1 MFGSLPPSPS
11 RSDTGYEPAGGFLPQ
26 TMATEDPFSSLQRRK
41 THDPSMIGLWKI
53 GRTIGKGSSGL
64 FTAFYARTS
73 TNRCEGRVRIARHTK
88 TKQYAAV
95 KIVSKNALV
104 NSRMSLSSLAEDHER
119 ILQGIEREIVIMK
132 LIEHPNIMRLYDV
145 WETSTELY
153 LILEY
158 VEGGELFDY
167 ICENGRLSTS
177 EALGYFHQ
185 IIVAVDYCHHFN
197 IAHRDLKPENLL
209 LDRNKNIKVADFGM
223 AAWQKSSSNGMLK
236 TACGSPHYAAPEVI
250 AGTPY
255 NGSASDIWSCGIIL
269 FALLAG
275 RLPFDDDDLATLL
288 EKVKIAKFE
297 FPSHFDRQAKHLIS
311 RMLEKDVR
319 KRITMPEI
327 LVHPF
332 FTSRPPRPA
341 LARIPDLTDIAKP
354 ITRASDIDPD
364 LFDNLRTL
372 WNDTPDQQLIQRLL
386 NPEQTWEKAVY
397 HLLVQYRA
405 RRFENYDEE
414 EEIMASTPHTLH
426 RRRSVRSA
434 SPRQS
439 PDIPRPSPP
448 TPSRVLK
455 SRVKAPV
462 PEIAPHSASPHIRS
476 SIGSPLASH
485 GPTPTVSPVVPGSP
499 IWEAFN
505 LPPLNVPEMQDA
517 RIQHFFQQVV
527 DHLNVMN
534 LRANNL
540 SSPAASPNPSWPST
554 PGAYSDVTGSSATP
568 SSFVPTPI
576 NAEFD
581 QHFSRVTKPPSPR
594 VYQDRF
600 SSPLTTPTIAEVQVF
615 REGTEPLALR
625 RHSTRTK
632 TKQSADK
639 ENRVYQP
646 LVKKSSLKKPHD
658 KKTKSDRR
666 VRVLE
671 PAENKLRKRA
681 STFEDGSPLFSDAE
695 MSLDDGIPLET
706 TPRRGFFGLFGLKPT
721 MLSLSSVHDAFTT
734 QRECRRLLEKMGV
747 RVSIPHSADL
757 GLLKCRLDELR
768 DPAGAMGVVKP
779 VRFRVEIRKGSDT
792 QGVSV
797 GVDGHCLVLV
807 FVQEKGAASSFKA
820 IFARLKRDWELD
832 VPPAGWV
839 TEGGQ
844 SPEVMGDELGIYAF
858 ESGSDCE

>member
-1 MFGSLPPSPS
+1 MS
-11 RSDTGYEPAGGFLPQ
+11 
-26 TMATEDPFSSLQRRK
+26 
-41 THDPSMIGLWKI
+41 
-53 GRTIGKGSSGL
+53 
-64 FTAFYARTS
+64 S
-73 TNRCEGRVRIARHTK
+73 TNRCKGRVRIARHTK

-104 NSRMSLSSLAEDHER
+104 SSRMSLNSLAEDHER

-167 ICENGRLSTS
+167 ICESGRLSTS
-177 EALGYFHQ
+177 EALDYFQQ
-185 IIVAVDYCHHFN
+185 IIAAVDYCHHFN

-209 LDRNKNIKVADFGM
+209 LDGNKNIKVADFGM
-223 AAWQKSSSNGMLK
+223 AAWQKSNSSGLLR

-297 FPSHFDRQAKHLIS
+297 VPSHIDRQAKHLIS
-311 RMLEKDVR
+311 RMLEKDVE

-327 LVHPF
+327 LAHPF
-332 FTSRPPRPA
+332 FTSRPPKPTLSRVPG
-341 LARIPDLTDIAKP
+341 LAEIAKP
-354 ITRASDIDPD
+354 IAHASDIDPD

-372 WNDTPDQQLIQRLL
+372 WNDTPDQQLIRRLL
-386 NPEQTWEKAVY
+386 NSEQTWEKAVY

-405 RRFENYDEE
+405 RRLENYDEE
-414 EEIMASTPHTLH
+414 EEIAAGTAITHYK
-426 RRRSVRSA
+426 RRSIRSA
-434 SPRQS
+434 SPRRNLE
-439 PDIPRPSPP
+439 IPRPSPP
-448 TPSRVLK
+448 TPSRVSK

-462 PEIAPHSASPHIRS
+462 PEIMLYSASPNKRS
-476 SIGSPLASH
+476 PITSPPPNY
-485 GPTPTVSPVVPGSP
+485 GPTPTVSPVAPGSP
-499 IWEAFN
+499 FWEAFN

-517 RIQHFFQQVV
+517 RIQQFFQQVV

-534 LRANNL
+534 LRANGL
-540 SSPAASPNPSWPST
+540 ASPAAPLDPSWPST
-554 PGAYSDVTGSSATP
+554 PGAYSDATGSSATP
-568 SSFVPTPI
+568 SSFVPTPV

-581 QHFSRVTKPPSPR
+581 QHFPRIIRPPSPR
-594 VYQDRF
+594 TYQDRF
-600 SSPLTTPTIAEVQVF
+600 SSPLATPTIGEVQVF
-615 REGTEPLALR
+615 GENTEPLALR
-625 RHSTRTK
+625 RHSTRTR

-639 ENRVYQP
+639 ENRAYEP
-646 LVKKSSLKKPHD
+646 LVKKSSLKKSHD
-658 KKTKSDRR
+658 TKTKSDRR

-681 STFEDGSPLFSDAE
+681 STFDTGSPLFSDAE
-695 MSLDDGIPLET
+695 TSLDDGIPVEA
-706 TPRRGFFGLFGLKPT
+706 TPRKGFFGLFSLKPT
-721 MLSLSSVHDAFTT
+721 TLSLFSVHDAFTT
-734 QRECRRLLEKMGV
+734 QKECRRLLEKMGV

-779 VRFRVEIRKGSDT
+779 VRFRVEIRKTSDS
-792 QGVSV
+792 QGLPV
-797 GVDGHCLVLV
+797 GVEGYYLVLA
-807 FVQEKGAASSFKA
+807 FVLEKGAASSFKA

-832 VPPAGWV
+832 VAPTGWV
-839 TEGGQ
+839 TGRMQNLEAT
-844 SPEVMGDELGIYAF
+844 GDEPGVRTF
-858 ESGSDCE
+858 ETGLTYE

>member
-1 MFGSLPPSPS
+1 MEKAAPVCSSQS
-11 RSDTGYEPAGGFLPQ
+11 RKNFPAKL
-26 TMATEDPFSSLQRRK
+26 SK
-41 THDPSMIGLWKI
+41 
-53 GRTIGKGSSGL
+53 
-64 FTAFYARTS
+64 
-73 TNRCEGRVRIARHTK
+73 GRVRIARHTK

-95 KIVSKNALV
+95 KIVSKTALV
-104 NSRMSLSSLAEDHER
+104 NSRMSLSTLAEDHER

-167 ICENGRLSTS
+167 ICENGRLSAP
-177 EALGYFHQ
+177 EALGYFQQ
-185 IIVAVDYCHHFN
+185 IVAAVDYCHHFN

-209 LDRNKNIKVADFGM
+209 LDSNKNIKVADFGM

-288 EKVKIAKFE
+288 EKVKIGKFE
-297 FPSHFDRQAKHLIS
+297 VPSHIDRQAKHLIS
-311 RMLEKDVR
+311 RMLEKDVQ
-319 KRITMPEI
+319 KRITMAEI
-327 LVHPF
+327 LLHPF
-332 FTSRPPRPA
+332 FTSRPPKPT
-341 LARIPDLTDIAKP
+341 LARVPDLAEIAKP
-354 ITRASDIDPD
+354 IARASDIDSD

-372 WNDTPDQQLIQRLL
+372 WNDTPDQQLILRLL
-386 NPEQTWEKAVY
+386 NSERTWEKAVY

-405 RRFENYDEE
+405 RRLENYDEE
-414 EEIMASTPHTLH
+414 EELVSSTAHT
-426 RRRSVRSA
+426 RYKRRSIRPA
-434 SPRQS
+434 SPHRNL
-439 PDIPRPSPP
+439 DVPRPSPP

-462 PEIAPHSASPHIRS
+462 PEIMLHSASPNRRS
-476 SIGSPLASH
+476 PVISPPPTH
-485 GPTPTVSPVVPGSP
+485 GPTPAVSPVVPGSP

-517 RIQHFFQQVV
+517 RVQQFFQQVV

-540 SSPAASPNPSWPST
+540 ASPTASPNPSWPPT
-554 PGAYSDVTGSSATP
+554 PGAYSDATGSSATP
-568 SSFVPTPI
+568 SSLVPTPVSP
-576 NAEFD
+576 EFD
-581 QHFSRVTKPPSPR
+581 RNFPRVIKPPSSRAHP
-594 VYQDRF
+594 DRF
-600 SSPLTTPTIAEVQVF
+600 SSPLATPTFREIQVF
-615 REGTEPLALR
+615 RDDTEPLALR
-625 RHSTRTK
+625 RHSTK
-632 TKQSADK
+632 TRSRQSAEK
-639 ENRVYQP
+639 ENRVYEP
-646 LVKKSSLKKPHD
+646 LVKKSSLKKSHEN
-658 KKTKSDRR
+658 KTKSDRR

-681 STFEDGSPLFSDAE
+681 STFDAGSPLFSDVE
-695 MSLDDGIPLET
+695 ISFDDGIPLEA
-706 TPRRGFFGLFGLKPT
+706 TPRKGFFGLFGLKPT
-721 MLSLSSVHDAFTT
+721 TLSLFSVHDAFTT
-734 QRECRRLLEKMGV
+734 QRECRRILEKMGV

-768 DPAGAMGVVKP
+768 DPAGAMGVIKP
-779 VRFRVEIRKGSDT
+779 VRFRVEIRKPSDSRDLPIGIDS
-792 QGVSV
+792 Q
-797 GVDGHCLVLV
+797 CLVLT

-820 IFARLKRDWELD
+820 VFARLKRDWELD
-832 VPPAGWV
+832 VLPASWRVDGR
-839 TEGGQ
+839 
-844 SPEVMGDELGIYAF
+844 SDPDMSDELDIHTF
-858 ESGSDCE
+858 ETGLTYE

>member
-1 MFGSLPPSPS
+1 
-11 RSDTGYEPAGGFLPQ
+11 
-26 TMATEDPFSSLQRRK
+26 
-41 THDPSMIGLWKI
+41 
-53 GRTIGKGSSGL
+53 
-64 FTAFYARTS
+64 
-73 TNRCEGRVRIARHTK
+73 
-88 TKQYAAV
+88 
-95 KIVSKNALV
+95 
-104 NSRMSLSSLAEDHER
+104 
-119 ILQGIEREIVIMK
+119 MK

-153 LILEY
+153 LVLEY

-167 ICENGRLSTS
+167 ICENGRLSTP
-177 EALGYFHQ
+177 EALGYFQQ
-185 IIVAVDYCHHFN
+185 IIAAVDYCHRFN

-223 AAWQKSSSNGMLK
+223 AAWQKSNSNGMLR

-297 FPSHFDRQAKHLIS
+297 IPSHIDRQAGHLIS
-311 RMLEKDVR
+311 RMLQKDVQ
-319 KRITMPEI
+319 KRITMSEI

-332 FTSRPPRPA
+332 FTSRRPKST
-341 LARIPDLTDIAKP
+341 LTHVPDLAEIAKP
-354 ITRASDIDPD
+354 IARASDIDPD

-372 WNDTPDQQLIQRLL
+372 WNDTPDQQLIRRLI
-386 NPEQTWEKAVY
+386 NSEQTWEKAVY

-405 RRFENYDEE
+405 RRMENYDEE
-414 EEIMASTPHTLH
+414 EDIVASTPNTHH
-426 RRRSVRSA
+426 NRNSIRSS
-434 SPRQS
+434 SPPRG

-462 PEIAPHSASPHIRS
+462 PEIMLHSASPNQRS
-476 SIGSPLASH
+476 SYTSPVTH
-485 GPTPTVSPVVPGSP
+485 YGPTPAVSPVVPGSP

-517 RIQHFFQQVV
+517 RIQQFFQQVV

-534 LRANNL
+534 LRANGPA
-540 SSPAASPNPSWPST
+540 SPTTSPNPSWPPT
-554 PGAYSDVTGSSATP
+554 PGAYSDATGSSTTP

-576 NAEFD
+576 GTEFD
-581 QHFSRVTKPPSPR
+581 HHTPRIIGPPSPHTH
-594 VYQDRF
+594 QDRF
-600 SSPLTTPTIAEVQVF
+600 LSPLATPTIGGVQTF
-615 REGTEPLALR
+615 REDTEPLVLR
-625 RHSTRTK
+625 RHSTRTR
-632 TKQSADK
+632 TKQRADK
-639 ENRVYQP
+639 ENRAYEP
-646 LVKKSSLKKPHD
+646 LVKKSSLKKSQD
-658 KKTKSDRR
+658 KKTKSNRR

-671 PAENKLRKRA
+671 PTENKLRKRA
-681 STFEDGSPLFSDAE
+681 STFDIGSPLFSDAE
-695 MSLDDGIPLET
+695 MSLEDRPPTET
-706 TPRRGFFGLFGLKPT
+706 VPRRGFFGLFGLKPAT
-721 MLSLSSVHDAFTT
+721 LSLFSVHDAFTT
-734 QRECRRLLEKMGV
+734 QKECRRLLEKMGV

-779 VRFRVEIRKGSDT
+779 VRFRVEIRKASDT
-792 QGVSV
+792 QGLTF
-797 GVDGHCLVLV
+797 GVDGHGLVLG

-820 IFARLKRDWELD
+820 VFARLKRDWELD
-832 VPPAGWV
+832 VPLGWV
-839 TEGGQ
+839 PDRRRN
-844 SPEVMGDELGIYAF
+844 PEAMDDELSVHTF
-858 ESGSDCE
+858 ETGLTYE

>member
-1 MFGSLPPSPS
+1 MV
-11 RSDTGYEPAGGFLPQ
+11 
-26 TMATEDPFSSLQRRK
+26 
-41 THDPSMIGLWKI
+41 
-53 GRTIGKGSSGL
+53 
-64 FTAFYARTS
+64 FYTKCR
-73 TNRCEGRVRIARHTK
+73 EGRVRIARHTK

-95 KIVSKNALV
+95 KIVSKNVLV
-104 NSRMSLSSLAEDHER
+104 HSRMSLNSLAEDHER
-119 ILQGIEREIVIMK
+119 VLQGIEREIVIMK

-177 EALGYFHQ
+177 EALGYFQQ
-185 IIVAVDYCHHFN
+185 IIAAVDYCHHFN

-209 LDRNKNIKVADFGM
+209 LDGNKNIKVADFGM
-223 AAWQKSSSNGMLK
+223 AAWQKSSSNGMLR

-288 EKVKIAKFE
+288 ERVKIAKFE
-297 FPSHFDRQAKHLIS
+297 VPSHIDRQAKHLIS
-311 RMLEKDVR
+311 RMLEKDVQ

-332 FTSRPPRPA
+332 FTSRPPKPT
-341 LARIPDLTDIAKP
+341 LARVPDLAEIAKP
-354 ITRASDIDPD
+354 IARASDIDPD

-372 WNDTPDQQLIQRLL
+372 WNDTPDQPLIRRLL
-386 NPEQTWEKAVY
+386 NSEKTWEKAVY

-405 RRFENYDEE
+405 RRLENYDEE
-414 EEIMASTPHTLH
+414 EEIANHTSNTRYKRHPIGSTPPH
-426 RRRSVRSA
+426 
-434 SPRQS
+434 QS
-439 PDIPRPSPP
+439 PDVPRPSPP

-455 SRVKAPV
+455 SRVKPPV
-462 PEIAPHSASPHIRS
+462 PEIMLHSASPDERS
-476 SIGSPLASH
+476 SATSPLANY
-485 GPTPTVSPVVPGSP
+485 GPTPTVSPAVPGSP

-505 LPPLNVPEMQDA
+505 LPPLNVPDMQDA
-517 RIQHFFQQVV
+517 RIQQFFQQVA

-534 LRANNL
+534 LRANGL
-540 SSPAASPNPSWPST
+540 ASPSTSPDPSWPPT
-554 PGAYSDVTGSSATP
+554 PGAHSDATASSTTP
-568 SSFVPTPI
+568 SSFLPTPV

-581 QHFSRVTKPPSPR
+581 QHFPRVMKSLSPR
-594 VYQDRF
+594 TRQDRF
-600 SSPLTTPTIAEVQVF
+600 SSPLTTPTTGEPQVF
-615 REGTEPLALR
+615 LEDTEPLVLR
-625 RHSTRTK
+625 RHSTRTRAK
-632 TKQSADK
+632 RPTDK
-639 ENRVYQP
+639 ENRVYEP

-681 STFEDGSPLFSDAE
+681 STFDPGSPLFSDAE
-695 MSLDDGIPLET
+695 TGLEDRIPVESI
-706 TPRRGFFGLFGLKPT
+706 PRRGFFGLFGLKPT
-721 MLSLSSVHDAFTT
+721 TFSLFSVHDAFTT
-734 QRECRRLLEKMGV
+734 QKECRRLLEKMGV
-747 RVSIPHSADL
+747 RVSVPHSADL

-779 VRFRVEIRKGSDT
+779 VRFRVEIRKTSDP
-792 QGVSV
+792 QGLPV
-797 GVDGHCLVLV
+797 GVDGCCLVLS

-832 VPPAGWV
+832 LPPAGWTV
-839 TEGGQ
+839 EGRQNLGAV
-844 SPEVMGDELGIYAF
+844 EDELDVHTF
-858 ESGSDCE
+858 ETGLTYE

>member
-1 MFGSLPPSPS
+1 M
-11 RSDTGYEPAGGFLPQ
+11 
-26 TMATEDPFSSLQRRK
+26 
-41 THDPSMIGLWKI
+41 
-53 GRTIGKGSSGL
+53 
-64 FTAFYARTS
+64 
-73 TNRCEGRVRIARHTK
+73 K

-95 KIVSKNALV
+95 KIVSKNVLV

-132 LIEHPNIMRLYDV
+132 LIEHPNVMRLYDV

-177 EALGYFHQ
+177 EALGYFQQ
-185 IIVAVDYCHHFN
+185 IITAVDYCHHFN

-209 LDRNKNIKVADFGM
+209 LDGSKNIKVADFGM

-297 FPSHFDRQAKHLIS
+297 IPSHIDRRAKHLIS
-311 RMLEKDVR
+311 RMLEKDVQ

-327 LVHPF
+327 LSHPF
-332 FTSRPPRPA
+332 FTYRPPNPT
-341 LARIPDLTDIAKP
+341 LARVPDLTEIAKP
-354 ITRASDIDPD
+354 IARASDIDPD

-372 WNDTPDQQLIQRLL
+372 WNDTPDQQLIRRLL
-386 NPEQTWEKAVY
+386 NSEQTWEKAVY

-405 RRFENYDEE
+405 RRLENYDEE
-414 EEIMASTPHTLH
+414 EETVNGTSNTRHKLH
-426 RRRSVRSA
+426 PTRPA
-434 SPRQS
+434 SPHRS
-439 PDIPRPSPP
+439 LDIPRPSPP

-455 SRVKAPV
+455 SRVKPPV
-462 PEIAPHSASPHIRS
+462 PEIMLHSASPNKRS
-476 SIGSPLASH
+476 AATSPLVNSN
-485 GPTPTVSPVVPGSP
+485 PTPIVSPVLPGSP
-499 IWEAFN
+499 IWEALD
-505 LPPLNVPEMQDA
+505 LPPLNVPELQDV

-534 LRANNL
+534 VRANGL
-540 SSPAASPNPSWPST
+540 ASPSASPNPSWPPT
-554 PGAYSDVTGSSATP
+554 PGTYSDATASSATP
-568 SSFVPTPI
+568 SSFVPTPV

-581 QHFSRVTKPPSPR
+581 QHFSHIVKSSSPR
-594 VYQDRF
+594 AYQDRF
-600 SSPLTTPTIAEVQVF
+600 SSPLATPTTGEVQVF
-615 REGTEPLALR
+615 REDTEPLVLR
-625 RHSTRTK
+625 RHSTTRRS
-632 TKQSADK
+632 KQSADK
-639 ENRVYQP
+639 ENRVYEP
-646 LVKKSSLKKPHD
+646 LVKKSSLKKSND

-681 STFEDGSPLFSDAE
+681 STFDAGSPLFSDADT
-695 MSLDDGIPLET
+695 SFDDRIPVET
-706 TPRRGFFGLFGLKPT
+706 VPRKGFFGLFGLKPAT
-721 MLSLSSVHDAFTT
+721 FLLFSVHDAFTT
-734 QRECRRLLEKMGV
+734 QKECRRLLEKMGV
-747 RVSIPHSADL
+747 QVSVPHSADL

-779 VRFRVEIRKGSDT
+779 VRFRVEIRKTSDT
-792 QGVSV
+792 QGLPV
-797 GVDGHCLVLV
+797 GVDGHSLVLS

-820 IFARLKRDWELD
+820 IFARLKRDWELNL
-832 VPPAGWV
+832 PPAGWD
-839 TEGGQ
+839 TEGRQ
-844 SPEVMGDELGIYAF
+844 NLGAADNQLDVHTF
-858 ESGSDCE
+858 ETGLTYE

>member
-1 MFGSLPPSPS
+1 MLS
-11 RSDTGYEPAGGFLPQ
+11 T
-26 TMATEDPFSSLQRRK
+26 
-41 THDPSMIGLWKI
+41 KI
-53 GRTIGKGSSGL
+53 CK
-64 FTAFYARTS
+64 
-73 TNRCEGRVRIARHTK
+73 GRVRIARHMK

-95 KIVSKNALV
+95 KIVSKNVLV
-104 NSRMSLSSLAEDHER
+104 NSRMSLNSLAEDHER

-132 LIEHPNIMRLYDV
+132 LIEHPNVMRLYDV
-145 WETSTELY
+145 WETSTDLY

-177 EALGYFHQ
+177 EALGYFQQ
-185 IIVAVDYCHHFN
+185 IIAAVDYCHHFN

-209 LDRNKNIKVADFGM
+209 LDGNKNIKVADFGM
-223 AAWQKSSSNGMLK
+223 AAWQKSSSNGMLR

-297 FPSHFDRQAKHLIS
+297 IPSHIDKQAKHLIS
-311 RMLEKDVR
+311 RMLEKDVH
-319 KRITMPEI
+319 KRITIPEI
-327 LVHPF
+327 IVHPF
-332 FTSRPPRPA
+332 FASRPPIPT
-341 LARIPDLTDIAKP
+341 LARVPDLAEIAKP
-354 ITRASDIDPD
+354 IASASDIDSD

-372 WNDTPDQQLIQRLL
+372 WNDTPDQQLIRRLL
-386 NPEQTWEKAVY
+386 NSEKTWEKAVY
-397 HLLVQYRA
+397 HLLVLYRA
-405 RRFENYDEE
+405 RRLENYDEE
-414 EEIMASTPHTLH
+414 EEIVTGTSNTSYKRHSTRSTSLH
-426 RRRSVRSA
+426 
-434 SPRQS
+434 QS

-455 SRVKAPV
+455 SRVKPPV
-462 PEIAPHSASPHIRS
+462 PEIMLHSASSNKRS
-476 SIGSPLASH
+476 SATSTPANYS
-485 GPTPTVSPVVPGSP
+485 PTPTGSPVAPGSP

-517 RIQHFFQQVV
+517 RIQQFFQQVA

-534 LRANNL
+534 LRANSL
-540 SSPAASPNPSWPST
+540 GSPGASPHPSWPPT
-554 PGAYSDVTGSSATP
+554 PGTYSETTGSSATP
-568 SSFVPTPI
+568 SSFIPTPV

-581 QHFSRVTKPPSPR
+581 QHFPRVMKSSSPR
-594 VYQDRF
+594 THQDRF
-600 SSPLTTPTIAEVQVF
+600 SSPLTTPTVGEAQVF
-615 REGTEPLALR
+615 REDTEPLALR

-639 ENRVYQP
+639 ENRVYEP
-646 LVKKSSLKKPHD
+646 LVKKSSLKKSHG

-681 STFEDGSPLFSDAE
+681 STFDVGSPLFSDAE
-695 MSLDDGIPLET
+695 TSFDDRILVET
-706 TPRRGFFGLFGLKPT
+706 VPRRGFFGLFGLRPT
-721 MLSLSSVHDAFTT
+721 TFSLFSVHDAFAT
-734 QRECRRLLEKMGV
+734 QKECRRLLEKMGV
-747 RVSIPHSADL
+747 RVSVPHSADL
-757 GLLKCRLDELR
+757 GLLKCRLEELR
-768 DPAGAMGVVKP
+768 DPAGVMGVVKP
-779 VRFRVEIRKGSDT
+779 VRFRVEIRKASDP
-792 QGVSV
+792 QGLPV
-797 GVDGHCLVLV
+797 GVDDHCLVLS

-832 VPPAGWV
+832 MLSAGWV
-839 TEGGQ
+839 AEGRQ
-844 SPEVMGDELGIYAF
+844 NLEDNELGVHAF
-858 ESGSDCE
+858 ETGLTYE